1 MSTFK
6 NILVKA
12 FIQSTSNKIDESN
25 KQETPTKT
33 LYISVPNKKDIT
45 RLTDFG
51 LTLYSSREDNSEF
64 FIIKGAEK
72 VKVYDTEGNIVE
84 RKLTT
89 DLPNFTSNDKLV
101 GLNITHITPD
111 KKNHNPF
118 FRITAIKV
126 SDYDDLAEI
135 ESKNPFEDF
144 DF

>member
-1 MSTFK
+1 MSTFN

-12 FIQSTSNKIDESN
+12 FIQSTSNKINDDN
-25 KQETPTKT
+25 KQKVDTKT
-33 LYISVPNKKDIT
+33 LYISVPNQKDIT

-72 VKVYDTEGNIVE
+72 VKVYDAEGNIVE

-111 KKNHNPF
+111 KKNHNSF

-126 SDYDDLAEI
+126 SDYDDLVEI
-135 ESKNPFEDF
+135 EPKNPFEDF

>member
-12 FIQSTSNKIDESN
+12 FIQATSNKIGEDN
-25 KQETPTKT
+25 KQETPTKA
-33 LYISVPNKKDIT
+33 LYISVPNKNDIK

-51 LTLYSSREDNSEF
+51 LTLYSSKEDNNEF

-72 VKVYDTEGNIVE
+72 VKVYDNEGNIVE

-89 DLPNFTSNDKLV
+89 DLPNFHSNDELV
-101 GLNITHITPD
+101 GLNITHIKPD
-111 KKNHNPF
+111 NKKHNSF

-126 SDYDDLAEI
+126 SDYDDLVEI
-135 ESKNPFEDF
+135 EPKNPFEDF